1 MENVHQLANQLSE
14 HGTPEQVSDLY
25 TAFIEAQAE
34 FPPIP
39 KEKTG
44 REGNINY
51 KYAPLAAMTTL
62 LKPVLKKHGLAVL
75 HPFSGEANTI
85 TMILCHT
92 NGGRLVSTIT
102 FNPPAD
108 IKQIGGHSTYFARY
122 AYQRLLGIDGETD
135 ADAHSIGETASRT
148 ANTPPQQK
156 PQIGSAPTD
165 WKAPFGPSKGTPL
178 QELSSEQL
186 DYFKNYFDRRVEEIK
201 DPSHPKHQFFELT
214 KKDKAA
220 IDGEVDR
227 RTLNKDPLEDMDQP
241 YGENQTVKDQQLAE
255 DTAFLNK
262 AIDEHLTKIGFRS
275 PVTAAAYCRRTL
287 GKERSEATYEELLNL
302 EASARM
308 DLDLDQA
315 AGPL

>member
-14 HGTPEQVSDLY
+14 HGTPEQVTDLY
-25 TAFIEAQAE
+25 AAFIEAQAE

-85 TMILCHT
+85 TMILCHSS
-92 NGGRLVSTIT
+92 GGRLVSTIA

-135 ADAHSIGETASRT
+135 AYAHSIGETASRT
-148 ANTPPQQK
+148 ANTSSQQK
-156 PQIGSAPTD
+156 PQSGSAPTD

-178 QELSSEQL
+178 QELSDEQL
-186 DYFKNYFDRRVEEIK
+186 NYFRTYFDRRVEEIK

-214 KKDKAA
+214 KKDKATV
-220 IDGEVDR
+220 DGEYAR
-227 RTLNKDPLEDMDQP
+227 RSKDPLQGMEQP
-241 YGENQTVKDQQLAE
+241 YEESQMSKDQQLE
-255 DTAFLNK
+255 QDTAFLNK
-262 AIDEHLTKIGFRS
+262 AIDEHLTKIGFTS
-275 PVTAAAYCRRTL
+275 PMMAAAYCRRTL
-287 GKERSEATYEELLNL
+287 GKERSEATYEELLSL

-308 DLDLDQA
+308 DLGQEGA
-315 AGPL
+315 A